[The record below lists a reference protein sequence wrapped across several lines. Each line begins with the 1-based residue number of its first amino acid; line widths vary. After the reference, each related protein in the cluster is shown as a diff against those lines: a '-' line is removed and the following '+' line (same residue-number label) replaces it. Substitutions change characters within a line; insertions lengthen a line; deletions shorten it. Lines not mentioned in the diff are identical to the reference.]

1 MSKQEN
7 STCRKKQYQKI
18 GYDLKLSI
26 IAEISNGQ
34 ISINHA
40 AHKYQ
45 ISRASISYWM
55 KKLSSF
61 EQTKKSVSLKDEIK
75 KLKEE
80 IERLEFIKDFQQD
93 IIADFEL
100 TTGQELAK
108 KSLPD
113 ALYKEVEAKKKNLL
127 KQSGSTNASG
137 YQDKL
142 STNDKK
148 SKNSKPNKPK

>member
-7 STCRKKQYQKI
+7 PTCRKKQYQKI
-18 GYDLKLSI
+18 GYEMKLSI
-26 IAEISNGQ
+26 IAEITNGQ

-61 EQTKKSVSLKDEIK
+61 EQTKKSVGLKDEIK

-93 IIADFEL
+93 IIADFEI
-100 TTGQELAK
+100 TTGRELAK
-108 KSLPD
+108 KSLPET
-113 ALYKEVEAKKKNLL
+113 LYKEIEAKKKDLSKRNGSANV
-127 KQSGSTNASG
+127 SGSQDKPSTNASK
-137 YQDKL
+137 QNI
-142 STNDKK
+142 SAR
-148 SKNSKPNKPK
+148 NKRK

>member
-7 STCRKKQYQKI
+7 STCRKKPYQKI

-26 IAEISNGQ
+26 IAEITNGQ

-40 AHKYQ
+40 AHKYH

-61 EQTKKSVSLKDEIK
+61 EQTKKAVSLKDENK
-75 KLKEE
+75 RLREE

-93 IIADFEL
+93 IIADFEVS
-100 TTGQELAK
+100 TGLEFAK
-108 KSLPD
+108 KSLPES
-113 ALYKEVEAKKKNLL
+113 LMKEIDAKKKDLSKRN
-127 KQSGSTNASG
+127 GSTNASG
-137 YQDKL
+137 SQNKP
-142 STNDKK
+142 STNG
-148 SKNSKPNKPK
+148 SKPNRPAGKKRR

>member
-7 STCRKKQYQKI
+7 PTCRKKQYQKI

-26 IAEISNGQ
+26 IAEITNGQ

-61 EQTKKSVSLKDEIK
+61 EQTTKAVSLKDEIK

-93 IIADFEL
+93 IIAGLEVE
-100 TTGQELAK
+100 TGLELAK
-108 KSLPD
+108 KSLPEP
-113 ALYKEVEAKKKNLL
+113 LMKEIEAKKKDLSKRNGSTSA
-127 KQSGSTNASG
+127 SGSQN
-137 YQDKL
+137 KP
-142 STNDKK
+142 STNEQKPKK
-148 SKNSKPNKPK
+148 SGPKKRK

>member
-26 IAEISNGQ
+26 IAEITNGQ
-34 ISINHA
+34 ISLNHA

-45 ISRASISYWM
+45 ISRASISYWI

-61 EQTKKSVSLKDEIK
+61 EQTKKAVGLKDEIK
-75 KLKEE
+75 RLKEE

-93 IIADFEL
+93 IIAGLEVEAGL
-100 TTGQELAK
+100 ELAK
-108 KSLPD
+108 KSLPEP
-113 ALYKEVEAKKKNLL
+113 LMKEIEAKKKDLSKRN
-127 KQSGSTNASG
+127 GSANASG
-137 YQDKL
+137 SQSKP
-142 STNDKK
+142 STNEQ
-148 SKNSKPNKPK
+148 KPKKYGPKKRR

>member
-26 IAEISNGQ
+26 IAEITNGQ
-34 ISINHA
+34 ISVNHA

-61 EQTKKSVSLKDEIK
+61 EQTKKAVSLKDEIK

-93 IIADFEL
+93 IIADFEI

-127 KQSGSTNASG
+127 RQSGSINASG
-137 YQDKL
+137 SQSKP
-142 STNDKK
+142 STNEPKPKK
-148 SKNSKPNKPK
+148 SGPKKRK

>member
-7 STCRKKQYQKI
+7 PTCRKKQYQKI
-18 GYDLKLSI
+18 SYDLKLSI
-26 IAEISNGQ
+26 IAEITNGQ

-61 EQTKKSVSLKDEIK
+61 EQTKKNVGLKDEIK

-80 IERLEFIKDFQQD
+80 IERLEFIKDFQQEF
-93 IIADFEL
+93 IA
-100 TTGQELAK
+100 
-108 KSLPD
+108 
-113 ALYKEVEAKKKNLL
+113 EVEMETGKDYSKKYFPESLSKEIDAKKKDLSKRN
-127 KQSGSTNASG
+127 GSTNASG
-137 YQDKL
+137 SQNKP
-142 STNDKK
+142 STNG
-148 SKNSKPNKPK
+148 SKPNKPDRKKRR

>member
-7 STCRKKQYQKI
+7 PSCRKKQYQKI

-26 IAEISNGQ
+26 IAEITNGQ

-61 EQTKKSVSLKDEIK
+61 EQTTKAVSLKDEIK

-93 IIADFEL
+93 IIAGLEVE
-100 TTGQELAK
+100 TGLELAK
-108 KSLPD
+108 KSLPEP
-113 ALYKEVEAKKKNLL
+113 LMKEIEAKKKDLSKRNGSTSA
-127 KQSGSTNASG
+127 SGSQN
-137 YQDKL
+137 KP
-142 STNDKK
+142 STNEQKPKK
-148 SKNSKPNKPK
+148 SGPKKRK

>member
-26 IAEISNGQ
+26 VAEITNGQ
-34 ISINHA
+34 ISVNHS
-40 AHKYQ
+40 AHKYR

-61 EQTKKSVSLKDEIK
+61 EQTKKNLGLKDEIK

-93 IIADFEL
+93 IIAGLEVE
-100 TTGQELAK
+100 TGLELAK
-108 KSLPD
+108 KSLPEP
-113 ALYKEVEAKKKNLL
+113 LMREIEAKKKDLSKRN
-127 KQSGSTNASG
+127 GSTNASG
-137 YQDKL
+137 SQSRP
-142 STNDKK
+142 STSGQKPKK
-148 SKNSKPNKPK
+148 SGPKKRR

>member
-18 GYDLKLSI
+18 SYDLKLSI

-34 ISINHA
+34 ISVNHA

-61 EQTKKSVSLKDEIK
+61 EQTKKTVSLKDEIK

-93 IIADFEL
+93 IIADFEI

-108 KSLPD
+108 KSLPET
-113 ALYKEVEAKKKNLL
+113 LYKEVEAKKKNLL
-127 KQSGSTNASG
+127 KQNGSTNVSES
-137 YQDKL
+137 Q
-142 STNDKK
+142 
-148 SKNSKPNKPK
+148 SKPSTSGSEQRKSARNKPR

>member
-7 STCRKKQYQKI
+7 LTCRKKQYQKV

-26 IAEISNGQ
+26 IAEINNGQ

-40 AHKYQ
+40 AHKYH

-93 IIADFEL
+93 IIAGLEVE
-100 TTGQELAK
+100 TGLELAK
-108 KSLPD
+108 KSLPEP
-113 ALYKEVEAKKKNLL
+113 LMKEIEAKKRDLSKRN
-127 KQSGSTNASG
+127 GSANGPGSRSKPSANAS
-137 YQDKL
+137 
-142 STNDKK
+142 
-148 SKNSKPNKPK
+148 KPKNTNRNRRK